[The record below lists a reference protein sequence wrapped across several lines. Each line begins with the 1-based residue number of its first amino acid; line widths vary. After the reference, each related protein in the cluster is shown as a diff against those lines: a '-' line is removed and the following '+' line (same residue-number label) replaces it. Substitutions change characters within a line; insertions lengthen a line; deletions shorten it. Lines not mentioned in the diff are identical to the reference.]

1 MHTPYIYMKTAGSK
15 RLLAIDL
22 FRAVTMLLMIFV
34 NDVAGVQHVPGWLGH
49 TQAQEDGMGFADSI
63 FPAFLFIVGLSLPLA
78 IGKRITAGQSFIQ
91 ITGYILLRSAA
102 LILMGFFHVN
112 LENYNS
118 DVAVLSQ
125 PVWALAITV
134 AFFLVWLDYPSSFS
148 PAKKYLFQS
157 LGIAILLLMAFLY
170 KGGTAAQ
177 PTGMRP
183 HWWGI
188 LGIIGWA
195 YGIAALVFLLA
206 RGKLPIVLAATIIFL
221 GVNIAAHTGHLPF
234 SIPILGDASSVSLI
248 MLGVVTSILYSR
260 LALSNRYRSIWILFS
275 LSAAVLAAAGFII
288 RPYAGGISKIM
299 ATPAWVLICTA
310 ISLAAFELF
319 IWLADI
325 RGKQNWFRLIK
336 PAGTSTLT
344 CYLLPYILYAVY
356 TLAGFRYP
364 SFLNDGAG
372 GILRSFAVAFIIIL
386 VAGQLEKVKIRLNV

>member
-1 MHTPYIYMKTAGSK
+1 MKSTGPK

-34 NDVAGVQHVPGWLGH
+34 NDVAGVRNVPEWLGH

-63 FPAFLFIVGLSLPLA
+63 FPAFLFIVGLSLPFA
-78 IGKRITAGQSFIQ
+78 IGKRISAGQSFIRV
-91 ITGYILLRSAA
+91 TGYILLRSAA
-102 LILMGFFHVN
+102 LIVMGFYHVN

-118 DVAVLSQ
+118 ETALLSQ

-134 AFFLVWLDYPSSFS
+134 AFFLIWLDYPSSFS
-148 PAKKYLFQS
+148 ATKKYILVS
-157 LGIAILLLMAFLY
+157 LGVAVLLLMAFLY

-177 PTGMRP
+177 PVGMRP

-195 YGIAALVFLLA
+195 YGIAAFVFLLA
-206 RGKLPIVLAATIIFL
+206 RGKLPVIITATVLFVGI
-221 GVNIAAHTGHLPF
+221 NIAAHTHHLPF

-248 MLGVVTSILYSR
+248 MLGVVTGLLYSR
-260 LALSNRYRSIWILFS
+260 LALTNRYSRIWILFS
-275 LSAAVLAAAGFII
+275 LSATVLAVAGFMI

-299 ATPAWVLICTA
+299 ATPAWVLICAA
-310 ISLAAFELF
+310 ISIAVFELF

-325 RGKQNWFRLIK
+325 RGKQNWFNLIK

-344 CYLLPYILYAVY
+344 CYLLPYILYAIY
-356 TLAGFRYP
+356 TLTGFRYP
-364 SFLNDGAG
+364 SFFNEGAG
-372 GILRSFAVAFIIIL
+372 GTIRSFVVAFIIIL
-386 VAGQLEKVKIRLNV
+386 AAGQLEKIRIRLKV